1 MMRRLPL
8 LLAPMVAAALA
19 LGSCG
24 DDTSSTPTSTTS
36 TSTTTT
42 SATTSTSSTTSTT
55 STSTTTTAP
64 VPDCDPTDVVA
75 VIDDALTTARL
86 TAPSAWEAEPAAT
99 PFAERTAT
107 GDLYADLTGLDCG
120 LLLAAAD
127 DSGRWLAVTAW
138 TGPRLVFAVQTTAV
152 PSAAYSTTAIVRTP
166 VADLAGEY
174 LADDMSRWAA
184 TGPDGESIVIGH
196 VDYAFGPAAKNWD
209 AGPWDFFEP
218 EINVP
223 AERHALDALEA
234 AGMRNVGIAQPSEVG
249 SEEGYAQF
257 VSPSGQIS
265 VADVAPTG
273 WFDPMAPRYYTGE
286 TTIESIDGAEV
297 RVTLPNPD
305 DNAGFIPAAEVAFA
319 CDGFAW
325 ILEPPFNGTI
335 DEMVDSAT
343 AILATD
349 ECRS

>member
-1 MMRRLPL
+1 MRRPPS
-8 LLAPMVAAALA
+8 LLAPIVAAALA
-19 LGSCG
+19 VGSCA
-24 DDTSSTPTSTTS
+24 DDTSSTPPSTTAAETTTTTDGTTTTS
-36 TSTTTT
+36 TSTT
-42 SATTSTSSTTSTT
+42 SASTTSTV
-55 STSTTTTAP
+55 AP
-64 VPDCDPTDVVA
+64 APDCDATDALA
-75 VIDDALTTARL
+75 VIEEALAAARL
-86 TAPSAWEAEPAAT
+86 PAPAAWDADPADT
-99 PFAERTAT
+99 PFVERTAT
-107 GDLYADLTGLDCG
+107 GDLYADLNGLDCG

-127 DSGRWLAVTAW
+127 DTGRWLAVTAW

-152 PSAAYSTTAIVRTP
+152 PSAAYASTATVRTP
-166 VADLAGEY
+166 VEDLAGEY

-196 VDYAFGPAAKNWD
+196 VDYSFGPAAKNWD

-257 VSPSGQIS
+257 VSPAGQIS

-273 WFDPMAPRYYTGE
+273 WFDPMTPRYYTGE
-286 TTIESIDGAEV
+286 TTIESIVGAEV
-297 RVTLPNPD
+297 RVTSANPG
-305 DNAGFIPAAEVAFA
+305 DNAGFTRAAEVAFA
-319 CDGFAW
+319 CDDFVW
-325 ILEPPFNGTI
+325 ILEPPFNGTVE
-335 DEMVDSAT
+335 EMVDSAT

-349 ECRS
+349 ECRT

>member
-1 MMRRLPL
+1 MMRRLPS
-8 LLAPMVAAALA
+8 LLAPVVAIALA
-19 LGSCG
+19 VGSCA
-24 DDTSSTPTSTTS
+24 DDTSSTPPSTTATETTTTTDGTSTTTASTSTSTTS
-36 TSTTTT
+36 T
-42 SATTSTSSTTSTT
+42 A
-55 STSTTTTAP
+55 AP
-64 VPDCDPTDVVA
+64 APDCDATEA
-75 VIDDALTTARL
+75 RTAIEEALTAGRL
-86 TAPSAWEAEPAAT
+86 AAPAAWDADPADT

-107 GDLYADLTGLDCG
+107 GDLYADLNGLDCG
-120 LLLAAAD
+120 LLLAAVD
-127 DSGRWLAVTAW
+127 DTGRWLAVTAW
-138 TGPRLVFAVQTTAV
+138 TGPRLVFAVQTTAE
-152 PSAAYSTTAIVRTP
+152 PSTAYSTTAIVRTP
-166 VADLAGEY
+166 VEDLAGEY

-196 VDYAFGPAAKNWD
+196 VDYSFGPAAKNWD

-286 TTIESIDGAEV
+286 SRFETIDGAEI

-305 DNAGFIPAAEVAFA
+305 DNAGFILAAEVAFA
-319 CDGFAW
+319 CDDFVW

-343 AILATD
+343 AILAAD